1 MTLPLKKSYRL
12 IQRYQLIDIVGFAVI
27 MTAGVFWMA
36 GSVTTEQGYNWQWFQ
51 VPRYFFTRIDAHW
64 RIGPLIDGVG
74 WTLLIAAVS
83 LVCTN
88 IIGLSTALMRLSRSI
103 VARAAARTYLEL
115 TRNTPLLVQIFFVYF
130 VIAPILSID
139 RFTAGVLAL
148 SLFEGAYAS
157 EIYRSGMVSIEEG
170 QWDAAKALGL
180 STVSIYRHIVLPQAV
195 RRVLPPL
202 VSQGVS
208 LIKDSSLL
216 SVIAIAEL
224 TTEANTIVAETF
236 LVFEIYFTIAALYLI
251 MAFTLSQTVA
261 FMERRSRT
269 GTLS

>member
-1 MTLPLKKSYRL
+1 MNLPIKKSYSV
-12 IQRYQLIDIVGFAVI
+12 IQRYKLIDIVGFAALMMV
-27 MTAGVFWMA
+27 GVFWLT
-36 GSVTTEQGYNWQWFQ
+36 GSVTAEQGYNWQWFQ
-51 VPRYFFTRIDAHW
+51 VPRYFLTRVNAHW
-64 RIGPLIDGVG
+64 RPGPLIDGVG
-74 WTLLIAAVS
+74 RTLLIAALS
-83 LVCTN
+83 LVSTN
-88 IIGLSTALMRLSRSI
+88 IIGLATALMRLSRSI
-103 VARAAARTYLEL
+103 VARTAARTYLEL

-157 EIYRSGMVSIEEG
+157 EIYRSGIVSIQAG

-180 STVSIYRHIVLPQAV
+180 NTVSTYRYIVLPQAV

-202 VSQGVS
+202 ISQGVS

-224 TTEANTIVAETF
+224 TTQANTIVAETF
-236 LVFEIYFTIAALYLI
+236 LVFEIYFTIAAIYLI
-251 MAFTLSQTVA
+251 MAFTLSQAVT
-261 FMERRSRT
+261 FMERRGKT
-269 GTLS
+269 VTLS